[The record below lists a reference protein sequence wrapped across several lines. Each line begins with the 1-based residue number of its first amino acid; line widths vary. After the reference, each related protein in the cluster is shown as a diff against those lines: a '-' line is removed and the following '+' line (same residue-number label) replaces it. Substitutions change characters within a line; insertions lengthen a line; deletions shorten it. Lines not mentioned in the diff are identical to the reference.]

1 MGQVL
6 RRFGSTPVSWR
17 RRRLAA
23 IWLEAAVSALWAHFL
38 LVLTVAWVVLALVS
52 DETRFGANPVIAYWG
67 MVIAIVC
74 VAQALLG
81 IWLDRR
87 YDPRIWRFL
96 LWLPLFPLIYWLLL
110 SAAAVGG
117 TLPGAIRRP
126 SGPVTWHVTR
136 TRQPEE

>member
-1 MGQVL
+1 MGANGRPPAAPASRTRADAAA
-6 RRFGSTPVSWR
+6 RRTSAHAGSR
-17 RRRLAA
+17 R
-23 IWLEAAVSALWAHFL
+23 
-38 LVLTVAWVVLALVS
+38 AWVVLALVS

-87 YDPRIWRFL
+87 YDSRIWRSL
-96 LWLPLFPLIYWLLL
+96 LWLPLFPLYWLLL
-110 SAAAVGG
+110 SPAAGRG